1 MYECLCLYYN
11 SQIKNKYFLG
21 LYFGEAHSHSPSA
34 SATKVIRKKIFYLP
48 KLVPE
53 FNFPPRIIKPDI
65 LTHELLPFKLPPA
78 VVWSAFEGA
87 FVFFFQKIVNT

>member
-1 MYECLCLYYN
+1 MGCTSGKLAHIHLVLVPLN
-11 SQIKNKYFLG
+11 LLG
-21 LYFGEAHSHSPSA
+21 
-34 SATKVIRKKIFYLP
+34 KKLFYLP
-48 KLVPE
+48 KLLPE

-65 LTHELLPFKLPPA
+65 LTHALLPFKLPPA